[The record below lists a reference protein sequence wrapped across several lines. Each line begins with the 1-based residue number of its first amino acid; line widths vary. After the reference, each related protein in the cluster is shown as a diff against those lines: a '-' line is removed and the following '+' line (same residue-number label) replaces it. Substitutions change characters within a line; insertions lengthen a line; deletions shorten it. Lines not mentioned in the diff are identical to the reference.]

1 MKQKKN
7 GMLDSLMKLRIK
19 ERLNKS
25 STITITIA
33 GVAAALAAILL
44 FIVAS
49 QYNRVLTY
57 YAFPQG
63 DIGIAMTELA
73 DIRSATRGAIGYTD
87 AERIQDMVDLHD
99 EAVANLQAKL
109 PEIEATIVTKSSRED
124 FDDIQAALDNFLEID
139 QKIINLGATDSQE
152 QSLQAQEM
160 AFNELGPAYS
170 AVEAG
175 FEEWMQ
181 DNIKLGDKTQAVL
194 KVLQIAA
201 ILLIVVLLVAASI
214 ISKKIGNAVAEGIA
228 TPLNALAERLERFA
242 QGDLDSPLPAYDSND
257 EVGDM
262 VRSANDTI
270 GKLTQ
275 IMNDMEA
282 LLGEMANG
290 NFDIHTSCE
299 EAYVGDFNPLLMAI
313 RDMKVQMDETL
324 KEVKQA
330 SEMVSVGAQNLA
342 EASQA
347 LAEGATDQAASAEEM
362 QATIDEITNGLSNTV
377 KLTNDAYLEAER
389 VAGNAEGSREEMAV
403 MVEAMNRINETS
415 LKIGSVITEIESIAS
430 QTNLLSL
437 NASIEAARA
446 GEAGRGFAVV
456 ADQIRT
462 LAEQSAEA
470 AVNTRELIEGSIH
483 EIEIG
488 SKAVEQTEQVIVDV
502 VEAIHNIATSSKGI
516 SETAVQQ
523 AEAMGQADAGVTR
536 IADIIQTNSAT
547 AEETSATSEELSAQ
561 ASTMDGIV
569 AKFVLTED

>member
-1 MKQKKN
+1 
-7 GMLDSLMKLRIK
+7 
-19 ERLNKS
+19 
-25 STITITIA
+25 
-33 GVAAALAAILL
+33 
-44 FIVAS
+44 
-49 QYNRVLTY
+49 
-57 YAFPQG
+57 
-63 DIGIAMTELA
+63 
-73 DIRSATRGAIGYTD
+73 
-87 AERIQDMVDLHD
+87 
-99 EAVANLQAKL
+99 
-109 PEIEATIVTKSSRED
+109 
-124 FDDIQAALDNFLEID
+124 
-139 QKIINLGATDSQE
+139 
-152 QSLQAQEM
+152 M
-160 AFNELGPAYS
+160 AFNDLGPAYS

-175 FEEWMQ
+175 FEKLMQ
-181 DNIKLGDKTQAVL
+181 DNIERGDKTQAVL
-194 KVLQIAA
+194 NVLQIAA
-201 ILLIVVLLVAASI
+201 ILLIVVLLVAAFI
-214 ISKKIGNAVAEGIA
+214 IAKKIGNAVAEGIA

>member
-7 GMLDSLMKLRIK
+7 GMLDGLMKLRIK

-25 STITITIA
+25 STITVTIA
-33 GVAAALAAILL
+33 GAAAVIAAILL
-44 FIVAS
+44 FVVAS
-49 QYNRVLTY
+49 QYSRVLTY

-63 DIGIAMTELA
+63 DIGTAMTELA
-73 DIRSATRGAIGYTD
+73 DVRSATRGAIGYTD
-87 AERIQDMVDLHD
+87 PDRVQQMIELHD

-109 PEIEATIVTKSSRED
+109 PDIEATIVTEVGRED
-124 FDDIQAALDNFLEID
+124 FENIKTALDNYLEVD
-139 QKIINLGATDSQE
+139 QKILDLGANASEEDS
-152 QSLQAQEM
+152 LKAQDMAFDEM
-160 AFNELGPAYS
+160 APAYA
-170 AVEAG
+170 AVEEA
-175 FEEWMQ
+175 FESLMQ
-181 DNIKLGDKTQAVL
+181 ANVQLGDKTEASL
-194 KVLQIAA
+194 KVLELVA
-201 ILLIVVLLVAASI
+201 ILLIVVILVAAFI
-214 ISKKIGNAVAEGIA
+214 IAKRIGNAVADGIA
-228 TPLNALAERLERFA
+228 TPMNALAERLESFA
-242 QGDLDSPLPAYDSND
+242 QGDLNSPFPEYHNND

-262 VRSANDTI
+262 VQSATDTI
-270 GKLTQ
+270 GKLTL

-290 NFDIHTSCE
+290 NFNIHTSCE

-313 RDMKVQMDETL
+313 RDMKIQMDETL
-324 KEVKQA
+324 KEVTQA

-415 LKIGSVITEIESIAS
+415 LKIGSVITEIENIAS

-483 EIEIG
+483 EIEVG

-502 VEAIHNIATSSKGI
+502 VEAIHNIAASSKGI

-569 AKFVLTED
+569 AKFTLSED

>member
-1 MKQKKN
+1 
-7 GMLDSLMKLRIK
+7 
-19 ERLNKS
+19 
-25 STITITIA
+25 
-33 GVAAALAAILL
+33 
-44 FIVAS
+44 
-49 QYNRVLTY
+49 
-57 YAFPQG
+57 
-63 DIGIAMTELA
+63 
-73 DIRSATRGAIGYTD
+73 
-87 AERIQDMVDLHD
+87 
-99 EAVANLQAKL
+99 
-109 PEIEATIVTKSSRED
+109 
-124 FDDIQAALDNFLEID
+124 
-139 QKIINLGATDSQE
+139 
-152 QSLQAQEM
+152 
-160 AFNELGPAYS
+160 
-170 AVEAG
+170 
-175 FEEWMQ
+175 
-181 DNIKLGDKTQAVL
+181 
-194 KVLQIAA
+194 
-201 ILLIVVLLVAASI
+201 
-214 ISKKIGNAVAEGIA
+214 
-228 TPLNALAERLERFA
+228 
-242 QGDLDSPLPAYDSND
+242 
-257 EVGDM
+257 
-262 VRSANDTI
+262 
-270 GKLTQ
+270 
-275 IMNDMEA
+275 
-282 LLGEMANG
+282 
-290 NFDIHTSCE
+290 
-299 EAYVGDFNPLLMAI
+299 
-313 RDMKVQMDETL
+313 
-324 KEVKQA
+324 
-330 SEMVSVGAQNLA
+330 
-342 EASQA
+342 
-347 LAEGATDQAASAEEM
+347 M

>member
-1 MKQKKN
+1 M
-7 GMLDSLMKLRIK
+7 
-19 ERLNKS
+19 
-25 STITITIA
+25 
-33 GVAAALAAILL
+33 LAAILL
-44 FIVAS
+44 FIVAF

-109 PEIEATIVTKSSRED
+109 PEIEATIVTKSGRED
-124 FDDIQAALDNFLEID
+124 FDNIQAALDNFLEID
-139 QKIINLGATDSQE
+139 QEIINLGATDSQE

-160 AFNELGPAYS
+160 AFNDLGPAYS

-175 FEEWMQ
+175 FEKLMQ
-181 DNIKLGDKTQAVL
+181 DNIQRGDKTQAVL
-194 KVLQIAA
+194 NVLQIAA
-201 ILLIVVLLVAASI
+201 ILLIVVLLVAAFI
-214 ISKKIGNAVAEGIA
+214 IAKKIGNAVAEGIA

>member
-7 GMLDSLMKLRIK
+7 GMIDGLMKLRIK

-33 GVAAALAAILL
+33 GVAAVLAAILL

-109 PEIEATIVTKSSRED
+109 PEIQATIATKAGSED
-124 FDDIQAALDNFLEID
+124 FDNIQAALDNFLEID
-139 QKIINLGATDSQE
+139 QEIINLGATDSQE

-160 AFNELGPAYS
+160 AFNDLGPAYS
-170 AVEAG
+170 AVEEG

-181 DNIKLGDKTQAVL
+181 DNIEIGDKTQAVL

-201 ILLIVVLLVAASI
+201 ILLIVVLLVAAFI
-214 ISKKIGNAVAEGIA
+214 IAKKIGNAVAEGIA

-347 LAEGATDQAASAEEM
+347 LAEGASAEEM

-547 AEETSATSEELSAQ
+547 AEETSATS
-561 ASTMDGIV
+561 
-569 AKFVLTED
+569 

>member
-7 GMLDSLMKLRIK
+7 GMLDGLMKLRIK

-109 PEIEATIVTKSSRED
+109 PEIEATIVTKASRED
-124 FDDIQAALDNFLEID
+124 FDNIQAALDNFLEID
-139 QKIINLGATDSQE
+139 QEIINLGATDSQE

-160 AFNELGPAYS
+160 AFNNLGPAYS

-175 FEEWMQ
+175 FDKLMQ

-569 AKFVLTED
+569 AKFVL

>member
-1 MKQKKN
+1 M
-7 GMLDSLMKLRIK
+7 
-19 ERLNKS
+19 
-25 STITITIA
+25 
-33 GVAAALAAILL
+33 
-44 FIVAS
+44 
-49 QYNRVLTY
+49 
-57 YAFPQG
+57 
-63 DIGIAMTELA
+63 
-73 DIRSATRGAIGYTD
+73 
-87 AERIQDMVDLHD
+87 
-99 EAVANLQAKL
+99 
-109 PEIEATIVTKSSRED
+109 
-124 FDDIQAALDNFLEID
+124 
-139 QKIINLGATDSQE
+139 
-152 QSLQAQEM
+152 
-160 AFNELGPAYS
+160 
-170 AVEAG
+170 
-175 FEEWMQ
+175 
-181 DNIKLGDKTQAVL
+181 
-194 KVLQIAA
+194 
-201 ILLIVVLLVAASI
+201 
-214 ISKKIGNAVAEGIA
+214 
-228 TPLNALAERLERFA
+228 
-242 QGDLDSPLPAYDSND
+242 DSPLPAYDSND

>member
-7 GMLDSLMKLRIK
+7 GMLDGLMKLRIK

-33 GVAAALAAILL
+33 GVAAVLAAILL
-44 FIVAS
+44 FIVAF

-109 PEIEATIVTKSSRED
+109 PEIKATIVTKAGSED
-124 FDDIQAALDNFLEID
+124 FDNIQAALDNFLEID
-139 QKIINLGATDSQE
+139 QEIIKLGATDSQE

-160 AFNELGPAYS
+160 AFNDMGPAYS

-175 FEEWMQ
+175 FEKLMQ
-181 DNIKLGDKTQAVL
+181 DNIKRGDKTQAVL
-194 KVLQIAA
+194 NVLQIAA
-201 ILLIVVLLVAASI
+201 ILLIVVLLVAAFI
-214 ISKKIGNAVAEGIA
+214 VAKKIGNAVAEGIA

>member
-7 GMLDSLMKLRIK
+7 GIIDGLMKLRIK

-109 PEIEATIVTKSSRED
+109 PEIEATIVTKADSED
-124 FDDIQAALDNFLEID
+124 FDNIQAALDNFLEID
-139 QKIINLGATDSQE
+139 QEIINLGATDSQE

-160 AFNELGPAYS
+160 AFNDLGPAYS

-181 DNIKLGDKTQAVL
+181 DNIELGDKTQAVL

-201 ILLIVVLLVAASI
+201 ILLIVVLLVAAFI
-214 ISKKIGNAVAEGIA
+214 IAKKIGNAVAEGIA

>member
-7 GMLDSLMKLRIK
+7 GMLDGLMKLRIK

-44 FIVAS
+44 FIVAF

-109 PEIEATIVTKSSRED
+109 PEIEANIVTKAGRED
-124 FDDIQAALDNFLEID
+124 FDNIQAALDNFLEID
-139 QKIINLGATDSQE
+139 QEIINLGATDSQE

-160 AFNELGPAYS
+160 AFNNLGPAYS

-181 DNIKLGDKTQAVL
+181 DNIELGDKTQAVL

>member
-1 MKQKKN
+1 MKQKKSRMIE
-7 GMLDSLMKLRIK
+7 GMMNLRIK

-25 STITITIA
+25 STITVVMA
-33 GVAAALAAILL
+33 GAAAVLAAILL
-44 FIVAS
+44 FVVAS
-49 QYNRVLTY
+49 RYNKVLTY

-87 AERIQDMVDLHD
+87 ADRIQDMVDLHD

-109 PEIEATIVTKSSRED
+109 PEIEETIITSAGRED
-124 FDDIQAALDNFLEID
+124 FDNIETTLENFLEVD
-139 QKIINLGATDSQE
+139 QKIISLGATDSQE
-152 QSLQAQEM
+152 QSLEAQEM
-160 AFNELGPAYS
+160 AFTDMGSAYS
-170 AVEAG
+170 AVEEA
-175 FEEWMQ
+175 FDKLMQ
-181 DNIKLGDKTQAVL
+181 DNISLGDKTQKSL
-194 KVLQIAA
+194 KVLELLA
-201 ILLIVVLLVAASI
+201 ILLIAVIIVATFI
-214 ISKKIGNAVAEGIA
+214 IAKRIGNAVAEGISV
-228 TPLNALAERLERFA
+228 PLNALADRLESFA
-242 QGDLDSPLPAYDSND
+242 QGDLESPMPEYDSND

-270 GKLTQ
+270 GKLVR

-377 KLTNDAYLEAER
+377 KLTNDAYVEAER

-483 EIEIG
+483 EIEVG
-488 SKAVEQTEQVIVDV
+488 SKAVEQTEQVIIDV